1 MAQNILVIACGGG
14 LGAALRFL
22 VSFYANEHGGLL
34 FPYGTAIVN
43 IAGSFMIGLCAAYF
57 SVHAD
62 LPPAIRLFPVTAKSL
77 IAAGN
82 KTLCRYGN
90 PRGIYDLFHLQPR
103 AFNAYS
109 YGPPL
114 LCLSVRFAQC
124 RSCFHLLFYR
134 SHCGRILFLVFLK
147 DFSD

>member
-1 MAQNILVIACGGG
+1 MAQNILIIACGGG

-62 LPPAIRLFPVTAKSL
+62 LPPAIRLFAVTGILGGLFVRATSLMPVCTVCSM
-77 IAAGN
+77 
-82 KTLCRYGN
+82 
-90 PRGIYDLFHLQPR
+90 
-103 AFNAYS
+103 S
-109 YGPPL
+109 EL
-114 LCLSVRFAQC
+114 LSSVV
-124 RSCFHLLFYR
+124 L
-134 SHCGRILFLVFLK
+134 
-147 DFSD
+147 

>member
-1 MAQNILVIACGGG
+1 MAQNILIIACGGG

-57 SVHAD
+57 SV
-62 LPPAIRLFPVTAKSL
+62 
-77 IAAGN
+77 N

-90 PRGIYDLFHLQPR
+90 SRGIYDLFHLQPR

>member
-62 LPPAIRLFPVTAKSL
+62 LPPTLKLFAVTGILGGFTTFSTYNLELLMLIRTGHLSYACLYGFLNVGVAFICCFIGL
-77 IAAGN
+77 IAGES
-82 KTLCRYGN
+82 
-90 PRGIYDLFHLQPR
+90 F
-103 AFNAYS
+103 F
-109 YGPPL
+109 
-114 LCLSVRFAQC
+114 
-124 RSCFHLLFYR
+124 
-134 SHCGRILFLVFLK
+134 
-147 DFSD
+147 

>member
-62 LPPAIRLFPVTAKSL
+62 LPPAIRLFAVTGILGGFTTFSTYNLELLTL
-77 IAAGN
+77 IRTGHLSYAC
-82 KTLCRYGN
+82 LYG
-90 PRGIYDLFHLQPR
+90 
-103 AFNAYS
+103 
-109 YGPPL
+109 L
-114 LCLSVRFAQC
+114 LNV
-124 RSCFHLLFYR
+124 
-134 SHCGRILFLVFLK
+134 
-147 DFSD
+147 

>member
-1 MAQNILVIACGGG
+1 MAQNILIIACGGG

-62 LPPAIRLFPVTAKSL
+62 LPPAIRLFAVTGILGGFTTFSTYNLELLTLIRTGHLSYACLYGLLGVAFICCFIGL
-77 IAAGN
+77 IAGES
-82 KTLCRYGN
+82 
-90 PRGIYDLFHLQPR
+90 F
-103 AFNAYS
+103 F
-109 YGPPL
+109 
-114 LCLSVRFAQC
+114 
-124 RSCFHLLFYR
+124 
-134 SHCGRILFLVFLK
+134 
-147 DFSD
+147 

>member
-34 FPYGTAIVN
+34 FPYGFLYDRSMCRIFFRTRR
-43 IAGSFMIGLCAAYF
+43 F
-57 SVHAD
+57 
-62 LPPAIRLFPVTAKSL
+62 
-77 IAAGN
+77 AAGN

>member
-1 MAQNILVIACGGG
+1 MGQNILIIACGGG

-62 LPPAIRLFPVTAKSL
+62 LPPAIRLFAVTGILGGFTTFSTYNLELLTLIRTGHLSYACLYGLLNVGVAFICCFIGL
-77 IAAGN
+77 IAGES
-82 KTLCRYGN
+82 
-90 PRGIYDLFHLQPR
+90 F
-103 AFNAYS
+103 F
-109 YGPPL
+109 
-114 LCLSVRFAQC
+114 
-124 RSCFHLLFYR
+124 
-134 SHCGRILFLVFLK
+134 
-147 DFSD
+147 

>member
-62 LPPAIRLFPVTAKSL
+62 LPPTIKLFAVT
-77 IAAGN
+77 
-82 KTLCRYGN
+82 
-90 PRGIYDLFHLQPR
+90 GILGGFTTFSTY
-103 AFNAYS
+103 NAYS

-114 LCLSVRFAQC
+114 LCLSVRIAQC
-124 RSCFHLLFYR
+124 RSCLYLLFCR

>member
-62 LPPAIRLFPVTAKSL
+62 LPPTLKLFAVTGILGGFTTFSTYNLELLMLIRTGHLSYACLYGLLNVGVAFIWCVIGL
-77 IAAGN
+77 IAGDS
-82 KTLCRYGN
+82 LG
-90 PRGIYDLFHLQPR
+90 
-103 AFNAYS
+103 
-109 YGPPL
+109 
-114 LCLSVRFAQC
+114 
-124 RSCFHLLFYR
+124 
-134 SHCGRILFLVFLK
+134 
-147 DFSD
+147 